1 MNTTNKNVNTEKTEY
16 VDGMKYTSE
25 CGVEFIYDPA
35 GNNEK
40 PFVLSNGIRID
51 HKPTTKDKSLLSL
64 KPFNQCTREEAQRI
78 QSAGGIQT
86 KINRERKKTAQET
99 IRMLLSLPATKS
111 ELKEFVEPA
120 ILSSLT
126 EEEKKQLDQQFLI
139 YARALEL
146 AKAGSKDHL
155 VILRDTAGDKPTD
168 KVQSEV
174 NIMTDSDRAL
184 MDKLSKR
191 LNKEQDS

>member
-1 MNTTNKNVNTEKTEY
+1 
-16 VDGMKYTSE
+16 
-25 CGVEFIYDPA
+25 
-35 GNNEK
+35 
-40 PFVLSNGIRID
+40 
-51 HKPTTKDKSLLSL
+51 
-64 KPFNQCTREEAQRI
+64 
-78 QSAGGIQT
+78 
-86 KINRERKKTAQET
+86 
-99 IRMLLSLPATKS
+99 MLLSLPATKS

-191 LNKEQDS
+191 LNKEQES

>member
-1 MNTTNKNVNTEKTEY
+1 MNTPNNNIIEY
-16 VDGMKYTSE
+16 VEGLELIPDQKYIVE
-25 CGVEFIYDPA
+25 CGIEFTY
-35 GNNEK
+35 K
-40 PFVLSNGIRID
+40 PDADKKYLLKNGISID
-51 HKPTTKDKSLLSL
+51 HIPTRRDKSLLSL
-64 KPFNQCTREEAQRI
+64 KPFNQCTREEAQSI
-78 QSAGGIQT
+78 QSAGGKQT

-120 ILSSLT
+120 VLSSLT
-126 EEEKKQLDQQFLI
+126 EEEKKQIDQQFLI